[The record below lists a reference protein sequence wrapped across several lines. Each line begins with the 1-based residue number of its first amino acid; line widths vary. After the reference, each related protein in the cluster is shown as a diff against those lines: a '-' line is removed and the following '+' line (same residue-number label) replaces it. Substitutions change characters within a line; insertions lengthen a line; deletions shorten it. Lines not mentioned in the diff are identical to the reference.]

1 MSETDYEDA
10 HRDRWGRARKA
21 ARAQTPQALRF
32 LRTLLADTTPDPDY
46 DSDGWGG
53 TPWGGPSPVGDPGSL
68 GDYAKRALEGSAR
81 ALPALVELVPE
92 DPEFWTPRLR
102 HALTHDV
109 DQAQPDAL
117 RAAAELI
124 DDAELA
130 AHWRSMARLVE
141 TAPEAGGQAPPG
153 PERVQAALEAL
164 NAHDHGVFYLYRQ
177 PDAPE
182 LVLALLLHPE
192 STRRQRS
199 FLFSAL
205 CRDRR
210 SSARPALTA
219 EQLQAVRAYWDE
231 VAPCASKYEAKAA
244 TELFRRLG
252 ASDD

>member
-10 HRDRWGRARKA
+10 HRDRWARAREA
-21 ARAQTPQALRF
+21 ARKQTPRALRF
-32 LRTLLADTTPDPDY
+32 LRSLLGDRTPDPDH
-46 DSDGWGG
+46 DPEGWGG
-53 TPWGGPSPVGDPGSL
+53 IPWGGPSPVGDAGTL
-68 GDYAKRALEGSAR
+68 GDYARRALEGSAR
-81 ALPALVELVPE
+81 ALPALVELLPE
-92 DPEFWTPRLR
+92 DPAFWTPRLR

-130 AHWRSMARLVE
+130 AHWRSMARLIE
-141 TAPEAGGQAPPG
+141 TAPTAGGQAPG

-164 NAHDHGVFYLYRQ
+164 NAHGHGVFYLYRQ
-177 PDAPE
+177 ADAPE

-210 SSARPALTA
+210 SSARPALTPA
-219 EQLQAVRAYWDE
+219 QVEAVHAYWEE
-231 VAPCASKYEAKAA
+231 VAPHSSTHEAKAA
-244 TELFRRLG
+244 AELFRRLG
-252 ASDD
+252 AAGD